1 MPFLFLSCVSVAP
14 APTTSSLTHKRSAHS
29 TKIVFCDAFVIERMG
44 HERWIARWR
53 GRGWCPHQTIQTV
66 RLAKSGVQLPA
77 GRALSARLGFFED
90 GWGQPSLPC
99 AWRFWVGGPKKRFS
113 IRRRFG
119 SVSRLSNQEMSTEI
133 FSLEGKTA
141 LVTGSSTGLGKR
153 MAVALGQA
161 GAKVAMNYY
170 NNEERAAQALSE
182 FEATGAEGAMI
193 RADVTDEAD
202 VNRLVAEAGEKLGP
216 IDIVILNATPD
227 QPQMP
232 IEEYD
237 WDFYQSMLDFF
248 IKSPYLV
255 TRAVLPHMKKQ
266 RWGRIINIGSE
277 GFHLGVT
284 PFTAYVSAKGGQNGF
299 NRSLA
304 HELAPWNITV
314 NMIAPGW
321 IPVERHEKDPQEL
334 KDGYFASIPMQR
346 WGVPEDLAGTIIYL
360 ASEASS
366 FVTGQNIH
374 VNGGTTVH

>member
-1 MPFLFLSCVSVAP
+1 
-14 APTTSSLTHKRSAHS
+14 
-29 TKIVFCDAFVIERMG
+29 
-44 HERWIARWR
+44 
-53 GRGWCPHQTIQTV
+53 
-66 RLAKSGVQLPA
+66 
-77 GRALSARLGFFED
+77 
-90 GWGQPSLPC
+90 
-99 AWRFWVGGPKKRFS
+99 
-113 IRRRFG
+113 
-119 SVSRLSNQEMSTEI
+119 MSTEI

-161 GAKVAMNYY
+161 GAKVAMNYF

-182 FEATGAEGAMI
+182 FEATGSEGAMI
-193 RADVTDEAD
+193 RANVTEEAD
-202 VNRLVAEAGEKLGP
+202 VNRLVAEASEKLGP

-277 GFHLGVT
+277 VFHLGVT

>member
-1 MPFLFLSCVSVAP
+1 M
-14 APTTSSLTHKRSAHS
+14 SSDL
-29 TKIVFCDAFVIERMG
+29 
-44 HERWIARWR
+44 
-53 GRGWCPHQTIQTV
+53 
-66 RLAKSGVQLPA
+66 
-77 GRALSARLGFFED
+77 
-90 GWGQPSLPC
+90 
-99 AWRFWVGGPKKRFS
+99 
-113 IRRRFG
+113 
-119 SVSRLSNQEMSTEI
+119 
-133 FSLEGKTA
+133 FSLKGKTA

-161 GAKVAMNYY
+161 GARVAMNYF
-170 NNEERAAQALSE
+170 NNEERAAKTLLE
-182 FEATGAEGAMI
+182 FEETGAEGAMI
-193 RADVTDEAD
+193 RADVTDELD
-202 VNRLVAEAGEKLGP
+202 VNQLVAETEKKLGSV
-216 IDIVILNATPD
+216 DIVILNATPD
-227 QPQMP
+227 QPQKP

-237 WDFYQSMLDFF
+237 WEFYQSMLDFF

-277 GFHLGVT
+277 VFHLGVT

-321 IPVERHEKDPQEL
+321 IPAERHEKDPQDL
-334 KDGYFASIPMQR
+334 KDGYLNNIPMKR

-374 VNGGTTVH
+374 VNGGNTVH